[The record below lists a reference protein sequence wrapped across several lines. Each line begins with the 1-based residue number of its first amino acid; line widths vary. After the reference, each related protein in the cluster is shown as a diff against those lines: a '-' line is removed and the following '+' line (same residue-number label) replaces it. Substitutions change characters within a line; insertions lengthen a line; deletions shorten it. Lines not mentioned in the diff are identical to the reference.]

1 MNKVFIVGRL
11 GQDPQQF
18 VTQNGIT
25 QSRISIASSD
35 NWNKNETYFF
45 PCVAW
50 QSTANF
56 INTYLHK
63 GDLVAIDGKLI
74 RRSYVSKEGKT
85 VYVIEVVIESI
96 KPLSSKNSG
105 GEFSSSMDKSYSSVN
120 IKINT
125 KNNFANKEPNLS
137 KNDILEKFENS
148 SVQQESKTNLEHK
161 NEEQTFA
168 DDSFEMN
175 DDSSDDV
182 VSLDWLEEFKE

>member
-1 MNKVFIVGRL
+1 M
-11 GQDPQQF
+11 
-18 VTQNGIT
+18 
-25 QSRISIASSD
+25 
-35 NWNKNETYFF
+35 
-45 PCVAW
+45 
-50 QSTANF
+50 
-56 INTYLHK
+56 
-63 GDLVAIDGKLI
+63 
-74 RRSYVSKEGKT
+74 
-85 VYVIEVVIESI
+85 IEVVIESI

-182 VSLDWLEEFKE
+182 VSLD